1 MPELPEVETIRRSL
15 WPRIAGARI
24 QRVIVRE
31 RRLRRP
37 IAADFEARLKGRRI
51 AGIERRGKYLL
62 FQLDDRHVLLV
73 HLGMSGHLALK
84 PAGVRDGP
92 HEHVRLTLD
101 RHRALV
107 FHDPRRF
114 GLMRVG
120 RIDEL
125 IELHSVGRDPLAE
138 CWTPDTWRVL
148 VHQRRLPIK
157 NLLMDQRVFAGIGNI
172 YANEMLYAAGIRPR
186 RRASGLRQPELVR
199 LAGAMRHVLEKA
211 VRLGGSSISDYR
223 DADGKPGFFQIHHA
237 VYDRAGEPCRRC
249 GTPIRRIL
257 LSGRST
263 FYCPR
268 CQR

>member
-24 QRVIVRE
+24 RRVAVRE

-37 IAADFEARLKGRRI
+37 IAADFEARLEGRRI
-51 AGIERRGKYLL
+51 DGIDRRGKYLL
-62 FQLDDRHVLLV
+62 FQLDDRRTLLV

-84 PAGVRDGP
+84 PAGARDEP

-101 RHRALV
+101 RRLALV

-120 RIDEL
+120 RPDEL
-125 IELHSVGRDPLAE
+125 VELRRVGRDPLAE
-138 CWTPDTWRVL
+138 CWTADTWRAL
-148 VHQRRLPIK
+148 VRQRRLPIK

-172 YANEMLYAAGIRPR
+172 YANETLYAAGIRPR
-186 RRASGLRQPELVR
+186 RRASGLRQREVER
-199 LAGAMRHVLEKA
+199 LAAAVRRVLEKA

-237 VYDRAGEPCRRC
+237 VYDRSGQPCRRC
-249 GTPIRRIL
+249 GAPIRRIL